1 MAPDPARGVGWI
13 GHRRE
18 ATQMGTWDPADLRAI
33 GSAREIQIAIM
44 RRDGSTRTPLP
55 IWVVRV
61 GDELFV
67 RSYHGPEG
75 SWFRQVAA
83 HPYAHIRAAGREFAV
98 RLLPAE
104 SPSRAEVDNAYFAKY
119 GRSGPAAA
127 MITPAVAATTLR
139 VEPSDP
145 T

>member
-1 MAPDPARGVGWI
+1 MS
-13 GHRRE
+13 
-18 ATQMGTWDPADLRAI
+18 TWDPADLRAI
-33 GSAREIQIAIM
+33 GSAREIQIATI

-83 HPYAHIRAAGREFAV
+83 HPYARLSAAGREIVV
-98 RLLPAE
+98 RFVPAE
-104 SPSRAEVDNAYFAKY
+104 DLSRAEVDQAYVAKY
-119 GRSGPAAA
+119 GRRGPAATV
-127 MITPAVAATTLR
+127 ITPPVAATTLR
-139 VEPSDP
+139 LEPSEM

>member
-1 MAPDPARGVGWI
+1 MS
-13 GHRRE
+13 
-18 ATQMGTWDPADLRAI
+18 TWDPADLRAI
-33 GSAREIQIAIM
+33 ANAREIHIATV
-44 RRDGSTRTPLP
+44 RPDGSTRTPLP

-83 HPYAHIRAAGREFAV
+83 HPYARLRAAGREILV
-98 RLLPAE
+98 RLVPAE
-104 SPSRAEVDNAYFAKY
+104 MPSPAGVDDAYVAKY
-119 GRSGPAAA
+119 GRRGPAAA

-139 VEPSDP
+139 LEPSDL

>member
-1 MAPDPARGVGWI
+1 MS
-13 GHRRE
+13 
-18 ATQMGTWDPADLRAI
+18 TWDPADLRAI
-33 GSAREIQIAIM
+33 GSAREIQIATM

-83 HPYAHIRAAGREFAV
+83 HPYARLSAAGREIVV
-98 RLLPAE
+98 RFVPAE
-104 SPSRAEVDNAYFAKY
+104 DPSRAEVDQAYDAKY
-119 GRSGPAAA
+119 GRRGPAAT
-127 MITPAVAATTLR
+127 MITPAVAAATLR
-139 VEPSDP
+139 LEPSEM

>member
-1 MAPDPARGVGWI
+1 MI
-13 GHRRE
+13 G
-18 ATQMGTWDPADLRAI
+18 G
-33 GSAREIQIAIM
+33 AREIQIATM
-44 RRDGSTRTPLP
+44 KPDGSTRTPLP

-61 GDELFV
+61 RNELLV
-67 RSYHGPEG
+67 RSYHGPAG
-75 SWFRQVAA
+75 SWYRQVAA
-83 HPYAHIRAAGREFAV
+83 HPNARITAAGREFAV

-104 SPSRAEVDNAYFAKY
+104 TPSRAEVNDAYVAKY

-139 VEPSDP
+139 LEPSDP

>member
-1 MAPDPARGVGWI
+1 MS
-13 GHRRE
+13 
-18 ATQMGTWDPADLRAI
+18 TWDQSDLHAI
-33 GSAREIQIAIM
+33 GRAREVHIATV

-75 SWFRQVAA
+75 SWFRQVSA
-83 HPYAHIRAAGREFAV
+83 HPYARLRAAGREIVV
-98 RLLPAE
+98 RLVPAE
-104 SPSRAEVDNAYFAKY
+104 LPSLAEVDDAYVAKY
-119 GRSGPAAA
+119 GHRGSAAA

-139 VEPSDP
+139 LEPSALP
-145 T
+145 